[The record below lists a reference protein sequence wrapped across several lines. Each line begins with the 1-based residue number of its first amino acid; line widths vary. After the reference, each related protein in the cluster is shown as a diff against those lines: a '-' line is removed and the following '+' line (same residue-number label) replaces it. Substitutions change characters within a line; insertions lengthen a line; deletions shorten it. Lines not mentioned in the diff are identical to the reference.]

1 MASSSTPAYAREGKL
16 WNILGW
22 TLCFLDT
29 LGGALFLPVLPA
41 LVQALGSSS
50 PASTAA
56 WVGVLACAYFASR
69 SGSLGALRWFSSSS
83 SSTVAVPKPSP
94 VRLGVLL
101 MLSAALYLACG
112 LAVRRDSPGNLGW
125 LAAIRAL
132 AGMIAAAHRALG
144 CGCLDQTGL
153 ASVTLVRKSRHESSA
168 VSFLVSFTLA
178 SALFNP
184 HRFRPT
190 LEMCLA
196 AAVMHAPACVA
207 LVLLWQRSAGRG
219 RTVADSS
226 RYSTVRG
233 TPGGSDAELELM
245 GRQPWGAR
253 ESSSSG
259 DGRRSSEVIAVAT
272 AAAADAP
279 AAAAAA
285 AAAPAADAA
294 VFGGGEAELAPGKV
308 DGEIVVPGR
317 YLRGCKG
324 DVVEAERRWR
334 LTLDWRA
341 KERIDEVRWCATEYV
356 GESTFMAGAGWL
368 CCRLSVVGHRAC
380 CVVYPCCSSV
390 RTRRSLF

>member
-1 MASSSTPAYAREGKL
+1 MKKTTLLYEAWQRVGWGSMASSSTPTYAREGKL
-16 WNILGW
+16 WNILGL

-41 LVQALGSSS
+41 LVQVLGSSS

-56 WVGVLACAYFASR
+56 WIGLLASVYFASR
-69 SGSLGALRWFSSSS
+69 SGSLAALRWFSSSS
-83 SSTVAVPKPSP
+83 SPTVAVPKPSP

-112 LAVRRDSPGNLGW
+112 LTVRRDSAGGLGW
-125 LAAIRAL
+125 LAALRAL
-132 AGMIAAAHRALG
+132 AGILAAAHRALG

-153 ASVTLVRKSRHESSA
+153 APVTLVRKSRHESSA
-168 VSFLVSFTLA
+168 VSLLVSFTLA

-207 LVLLWQRSAGRG
+207 LVLLWQRNAGRG
-219 RTVADSS
+219 RTTADSS

-253 ESSSSG
+253 DSSSSG
-259 DGRRSSEVIAVAT
+259 DGRRSSEVVAV
-272 AAAADAP
+272 

-285 AAAPAADAA
+285 EAAAAATAPSAAHAADTG
-294 VFGGGEAELAPGKV
+294 VSGRGEAGLAPGKV
-308 DGEIVVPGR
+308 DGEMVVPGR

-341 KERIDEVRWCATEYV
+341 KERVDEVRGVA
-356 GESTFMAGAGWL
+356 L
-368 CCRLSVVGHRAC
+368 
-380 CVVYPCCSSV
+380 
-390 RTRRSLF
+390 

>member
-1 MASSSTPAYAREGKL
+1 MGLSLMASSGTPTYAREGKL

-41 LVQALGSSS
+41 LVQALDSSS

-56 WVGVLACAYFASR
+56 WVGLLACVYFASR
-69 SGSLGALRWFSSSS
+69 SCSLGALRWFSSSS
-83 SSTVAVPKPSP
+83 SSTVDVAKPSP

-112 LAVRRDSPGNLGW
+112 LTVRRDSAGGLGW
-125 LAAIRAL
+125 LSVLRAL
-132 AGMIAAAHRALG
+132 AGMLAAAHRALG

-153 ASVTLVRKSRHESSA
+153 APMTLVRKSRQESSA
-168 VSFLVSFTLA
+168 VSLLMSFTLA

-196 AAVMHAPACVA
+196 AAVIHAPACVA
-207 LVLLWQRSAGRG
+207 LVLLWQRSAVRG

-253 ESSSSG
+253 DSSSSG
-259 DGRRSSEVIAVAT
+259 DGRRTSEVMAV
-272 AAAADAP
+272 

-285 AAAPAADAA
+285 EAAAAASAAPASKAG
-294 VFGGGEAELAPGKV
+294 VSSRGEAGLAPGKSG
-308 DGEIVVPGR
+308 GEMVVPGR

-341 KERIDEVRWCATEYV
+341 KERVDEVWWCASDAYTYGSV
-356 GESTFMAGAGWL
+356 SGNRFSRAGAGSLLL
-368 CCRLSVVGHRAC
+368 CCRL
-380 CVVYPCCSSV
+380 
-390 RTRRSLF
+390 